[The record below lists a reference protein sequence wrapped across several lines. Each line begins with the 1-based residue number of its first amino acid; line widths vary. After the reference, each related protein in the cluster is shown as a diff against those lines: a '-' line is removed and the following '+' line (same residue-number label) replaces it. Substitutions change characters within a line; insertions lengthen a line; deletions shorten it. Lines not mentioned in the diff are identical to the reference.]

1 MQQTMKRLSLSFKP
15 LFGLF
20 CKPKSQTDDI
30 DIDSVPKITIIPP
43 LEDIHVYMDEDSLG
57 NLITRDVQHL
67 PVVDAIII
75 AHRSTAPV
83 ELQTQIQIID
93 ESRLTVP
100 TFKSPRR
107 TQPEEPKPEP
117 KLKSLSS
124 EQRRKFIASLPPPP
138 PPPVEFI
145 TNPPLPPTSPHA
157 ESVSELPSEPLSWT
171 GLFQDDVQEDDDSYE
186 DSSSSSSSSS
196 SSASEKLSMDQF
208 LVLCL
213 LGKGAQGDVYLVKH
227 RAKMVFYALK
237 AVPKSASKNG
247 YYGNLFAEQF
257 ALKVVAGHPRF
268 VNLQGTFQDDKF
280 FYILTDLYAHGDL
293 RSQMREVGKYEEEEA
308 RQCAAQIAVSIEA
321 LHKRRILHRDIK
333 PDNLFL
339 NSRHDVVLGDFG
351 LCRTFGRSTAE
362 QPWRE
367 AGVRAWMLP
376 EDRPG
381 SDHTLQTKDEAK
393 KICGTPRYIAPE
405 VYGLDSDGWY
415 SYEADIFSF
424 GVILY
429 ELLHGKLPFGMKND
443 DEPEHLIVR
452 TLRAE
457 LEVDDDVSEE
467 AADLLYMILDKD
479 PSKRP
484 NWEKIKAHA
493 WFRSIDWDNVLV
505 KSQPPTP
512 IMFDHFEPS
521 PHARS
526 ITFGEPYPDD
536 DSPYPFFDWTSPEI
550 QFQPS
555 VSTTSMYKVSR
566 DWEPTTDILQVM
578 GWPVACSQNDFMT
591 CPSVK
596 PPPIQNTSTVVPPL
610 STRSSHSAIVVQGPF
625 DSTIPSSKTSSMSS
639 TCAVALNHTAPSK
652 LDVYGLGGH
661 PELDA
666 LARAPPSPTASCSA
680 GLSTAQDVPA
690 TPSEILSFDSD
701 DIAKALEIM
710 NVAIQDIPV
719 DDLPSFDANAE
730 VTVCSPIAS
739 LRPIVPSE
747 DEDEDGSLSSRTRDS
762 PSMWSTSACHDHA
775 LSSTLLDA
783 HADMAALETMSL
795 GSELDDRPPADWTYS
810 TSGIST
816 PSRRCLRRFPLDD
829 GSPTSSSSSSRSR
842 RPSTRPTSG
851 SGSEASTSTAV
862 TGSSGTFASPSSS
875 RGSWG
880 KLSGKVKGWWSTLS
894 GGKGVRRRGKRRAS
908 DASSASR

>member
-1 MQQTMKRLSLSFKP
+1 MQQTMKRFSLSLKP

-20 CKPKSQTDDI
+20 CKPKSPTDDI

-43 LEDIHVYMDEDSLG
+43 IEDMYENTTEGSPG
-57 NLITRDVQHL
+57 NPHFPL
-67 PVVDAIII
+67 VDAIVV
-75 AHRSTAPV
+75 AQRSTAPV
-83 ELQTQIQIID
+83 ELQAQTQTID
-93 ESRLTVP
+93 ETRLTVP

-107 TQPEEPKPEP
+107 VQSEEPKPESKP
-117 KLKSLSS
+117 KPLSP

-138 PPPVEFI
+138 PPPVKFI
-145 TNPPLPPTSPHA
+145 TSPPLPPSHPSVESTSTG
-157 ESVSELPSEPLSWT
+157 ELSSELLPWT
-171 GLFQDDVQEDDDSYE
+171 GLFQDDLPDDDSDE
-186 DSSSSSSSSS
+186 GSSSSSSSG
-196 SSASEKLSMDQF
+196 SEPERLSMDQF

-237 AVPKSASKNG
+237 AVPKSATKNG

-257 ALKVVAGHPRF
+257 ALKVVAGDPRF
-268 VNLQGTFQDDKF
+268 VNLQGTFQDDKY
-280 FYILTDLYAHGDL
+280 FYILTDLYAYGDL
-293 RSQMREVGKYEEEEA
+293 RSEMREVGRYEEDEA
-308 RQCAAQIAVSIEA
+308 RQYAAQIAISIEA

-367 AGVRAWMLP
+367 AGVRAWTLP

-381 SDHTLQTKDEAK
+381 SDYTLRTKDEAK

-457 LEVDDDVSEE
+457 LEVDGDVSEE

-484 NWEKIKAHA
+484 NWDRIKAHE
-493 WFRSIDWDNVLV
+493 WFRFIDWDDVLI

-512 IMFDHFEPS
+512 IVFDHFEPTS
-521 PHARS
+521 HARS
-526 ITFGEPYPDD
+526 VTFGEPYTDD
-536 DSPYPFFDWTSPEI
+536 ESPFPFFDWTSPEI
-550 QFQPS
+550 SFQPS
-555 VSTTSMYKVSR
+555 VSTTSMYKVSP

-578 GWPVACSQNDFMT
+578 GWPVACSQNNFMT
-591 CPSVK
+591 CPSVR
-596 PPPIQNTSTVVPPL
+596 PSPIRNTSTVVPPL
-610 STRSSHSAIVVQGPF
+610 STRKSHSAIVVQGPF
-625 DSTIPSSKTSSMSS
+625 DGTIPSSKTSSMSS
-639 TCAVALNHTAPSK
+639 TCAVALNHTAASK
-652 LDVYGLGGH
+652 LDLHGLGVH

-666 LARAPPSPTASCSA
+666 PADAMPCLFASCSV
-680 GLSTAQDVPA
+680 GLLDMLDVPSA
-690 TPSEILSFDSD
+690 PSEVLSFNSS

-710 NVAIQDIPV
+710 NIAIQDIPV
-719 DDLPSFDANAE
+719 DDHTAQSFNASVE
-730 VTVCSPIAS
+730 ATMCSPLGS
-739 LRPIVPSE
+739 LPPAVSS
-747 DEDEDGSLSSRTRDS
+747 DFKHDTQSLSSRVHNST
-762 PSMWSTSACHDHA
+762 SMWSTSACHDHTSA
-775 LSSTLLDA
+775 TLLDA
-783 HADMAALETMSL
+783 PVDVDATTTVSL
-795 GSELDDRPPADWTYS
+795 AGCMDPPTEDCTRS
-810 TSGIST
+810 TSDMSS
-816 PSRRCLRRFPLDD
+816 PSRRCVR
-829 GSPTSSSSSSRSR
+829 GSSSSDGSLTSSTSSARPRLR
-842 RPSTRPTSG
+842 RLSARRTSG

-862 TGSSGTFASPSSS
+862 TGSSDTFASPTSS

-894 GGKGVRRRGKRRAS
+894 GGKGVRLRGKRRAS
-908 DASSASR
+908 DASSASG